1 MALVKCENCGA
12 PVSNLGTK
20 CPKCGTP
27 IRKGNDGSANE
38 VTPAKPKR
46 QHCGMVGL
54 VVAVIV
60 VAVGA
65 AAFLLLGGKSQAVEV
80 SDPDNYQEEYSD
92 DAEDYLD
99 SSANW
104 DDNYQE
110 EYSDDAEDYLDP
122 SANWDNN
129 FPTPEYIYTGLL
141 NPQTSDEEEFF
152 ADLREHDFYDVENG
166 YGNVTEYRNVV
177 GSLSLLYPYNAALLL
192 SITITIY
199 EDAER
204 QRFEEKLNT
213 FFSDKV
219 DCTIDYRDDG
229 SIIIAYDY

>member
-1 MALVKCENCGA
+1 MALVECENCGA

-46 QHCGMVGL
+46 RHCGMVGL

-65 AAFLLLGGKSQAVEV
+65 AAFLLLDGKSQAVEV

-99 SSANW
+99 
-104 DDNYQE
+104 
-110 EYSDDAEDYLDP
+110 P
-122 SANWDNN
+122 STNWDNN
-129 FPTPEYIYTGLL
+129 F
-141 NPQTSDEEEFF
+141 
-152 ADLREHDFYDVENG
+152 
-166 YGNVTEYRNVV
+166 
-177 GSLSLLYPYNAALLL
+177 
-192 SITITIY
+192 
-199 EDAER
+199 
-204 QRFEEKLNT
+204 
-213 FFSDKV
+213 
-219 DCTIDYRDDG
+219 
-229 SIIIAYDY
+229 

>member
-27 IRKGNDGSANE
+27 IRKGNDGSVHKVN
-38 VTPAKPKR
+38 PAKPKR
-46 QHCGMVGL
+46 RHGGMVSL
-54 VVAVIV
+54 VVTVIV

-65 AAFLLLGGKSQAVEV
+65 GAFLLFDGKGGEPQAVDV
-80 SDPDNYQEEYSD
+80 VDSDTYQEEYSD
-92 DAEDYLD
+92 DAKDYP
-99 SSANW
+99 
-104 DDNYQE
+104 
-110 EYSDDAEDYLDP
+110 DP
-122 SANWDNN
+122 TTNWDNN

-229 SIIIAYDY
+229 SITIAYDY

>member
-65 AAFLLLGGKSQAVEV
+65 AAFLLLDGKSQVVEV

-92 DAEDYLD
+92 DAEDYPLD
-99 SSANW
+99 PFANW
-104 DDNYQE
+104 NNNDQE
-110 EYSDDAEDYLDP
+110 EYSDDAEDHP
-122 SANWDNN
+122 ANAGTSGGSLTALGNIASSRKLVYGD
-129 FPTPEYIYTGLL
+129 ISSL
-141 NPQTSDEEEFF
+141 NK
-152 ADLREHDFYDVENG
+152 ADLRLLRNIIYARHGYIFKSDDLKIYFSQYPWYSPRYTDVSGMLSGIEK
-166 YGNVTEYRNVV
+166 YNV
-177 GSLSLLYPYNAALLL
+177 SF
-192 SITITIY
+192 IQKY
-199 EDAER
+199 E
-204 QRFEEKLNT
+204 
-213 FFSDKV
+213 
-219 DCTIDYRDDG
+219 
-229 SIIIAYDY
+229 

>member
-12 PVSNLGTK
+12 TVSNLGTK

-46 QHCGMVGL
+46 RHGGMVGL

-60 VAVGA
+60 VVVGA
-65 AAFLLLGGKSQAVEV
+65 AAFLLLDGKPQAVEV
-80 SDPDNYQEEYSD
+80 SDSDNYQEEYSD

-110 EYSDDAEDYLDP
+110 EYSDDAEDHP
-122 SANWDNN
+122 ANAGTAGGSLIALGNIASSRKLVYGD
-129 FPTPEYIYTGLL
+129 ISSL
-141 NPQTSDEEEFF
+141 NK
-152 ADLREHDFYDVENG
+152 ADLRLLRNIIYARHGYIFKSDDLKIYFSQYPWYSPRYTDVSGMLSGIEK
-166 YGNVTEYRNVV
+166 YNVSFIQKHE
-177 GSLSLLYPYNAALLL
+177 
-192 SITITIY
+192 
-199 EDAER
+199 
-204 QRFEEKLNT
+204 
-213 FFSDKV
+213 
-219 DCTIDYRDDG
+219 
-229 SIIIAYDY
+229 

>member
-12 PVSNLGTK
+12 SVSNLGTK

-46 QHCGMVGL
+46 RHCGMVGL

-65 AAFLLLGGKSQAVEV
+65 AAFLLLDGKPQAVEV
-80 SDPDNYQEEYSD
+80 SDSDNYQEEYSD
-92 DAEDYLD
+92 DAEDYLDPSANWDDNYQEEYSGDAEDYLD

-110 EYSDDAEDYLDP
+110 EYSDDAEDHP
-122 SANWDNN
+122 ANAGTAGGSLIALGNIASSRKLVYSD
-129 FPTPEYIYTGLL
+129 ISSL
-141 NPQTSDEEEFF
+141 NK
-152 ADLREHDFYDVENG
+152 ADLRLLRNIIYARHGYIFKSDDLKIYFSQSPWYSPRYTDVSGMLSGIEK
-166 YGNVTEYRNVV
+166 YNV
-177 GSLSLLYPYNAALLL
+177 SF
-192 SITITIY
+192 IQKY
-199 EDAER
+199 E
-204 QRFEEKLNT
+204 
-213 FFSDKV
+213 
-219 DCTIDYRDDG
+219 
-229 SIIIAYDY
+229 

>member
-27 IRKGNDGSANE
+27 IRKGNDGSVHKVN
-38 VTPAKPKR
+38 PAKPKR
-46 QHCGMVGL
+46 RHGGMVGL

-65 AAFLLLGGKSQAVEV
+65 AAFLLFDGKPQAVEV
-80 SDPDNYQEEYSD
+80 SDSDNYQEEYSD
-92 DAEDYLD
+92 DAKDYP
-99 SSANW
+99 
-104 DDNYQE
+104 
-110 EYSDDAEDYLDP
+110 DP
-122 SANWDNN
+122 TTNWDNN

-204 QRFEEKLNT
+204 QRFEEKLNI

-229 SIIIAYDY
+229 SITIAYDY